1 MSARKLRH
9 YFEAHKIIVVTDQPL
24 HDLFTNREASVR
36 IAKWVSEL
44 SEFYI
49 DFERRTAIKSQV
61 LVDFIVDWTSPIFK
75 EEPSTETWIVHC
87 DGAWCIDGAGIAAI
101 IESPSGAKT
110 RYAARLSFGNIESST
125 NNTTEY
131 EALLLG
137 LRKMNA
143 LGHQN
148 FIVRTNS
155 KVVRDH
161 IEKDSEARKPE
172 LIEYLDAVR
181 AMEKHFKG
189 FDIVHIPRHMNDE
202 ADKLAKAA
210 SRKEQLPPDV
220 FFEEITEASVK
231 PKKKQVSVISAEDW
245 RTPVIEYLR
254 GNIEL
259 PNEKERRKC
268 SRERGAMSSL
278 RASCSSQASPAH
290 G

>member
-1 MSARKLRH
+1 M
-9 YFEAHKIIVVTDQPL
+9 
-24 HDLFTNREASVR
+24 
-36 IAKWVSEL
+36 
-44 SEFYI
+44 
-49 DFERRTAIKSQV
+49 
-61 LVDFIVDWTSPIFK
+61 

-87 DGAWCIDGAGIAAI
+87 DGAWCNNGAGIAAI

-110 RYAARLSFGNIESST
+110 RYAARLSLGNLESST

-137 LRKMNA
+137 LRKMKA

-148 FIVRTNS
+148 FIVITDS

-210 SRKEQLPPDV
+210 SRKGA
-220 FFEEITEASVK
+220 ITSGRILRRDYGTFG
-231 PKKKQVSVISAEDW
+231 QAEK
-245 RTPVIEYLR
+245 RKTSFSHFS
-254 GNIEL
+254 
-259 PNEKERRKC
+259 RRLENTYNGVPSGKH
-268 SRERGAMSSL
+268 
-278 RASCSSQASPAH
+278 RATK
-290 G
+290 

>member
-1 MSARKLRH
+1 MA
-9 YFEAHKIIVVTDQPL
+9 YF
-24 HDLFTNREASVR
+24 
-36 IAKWVSEL
+36 IA
-44 SEFYI
+44 
-49 DFERRTAIKSQV
+49 
-61 LVDFIVDWTSPIFK
+61 DWKSPIFK
-75 EEPSTETWIVHC
+75 EEPSAETWTVHC
-87 DGAWCIDGAGIAAI
+87 DGAWCNEGASIAAI

-110 RYAARLSFGNIESST
+110 RYAAHLSFGNLKSST
-125 NNTTEY
+125 NNTTEH

-137 LRKMNA
+137 LRKMKA

-148 FIVRTNS
+148 FIVKTDS

-181 AMEKHFKG
+181 MMKKYFKG

-210 SRKEQLPPDV
+210 SRKEQLPLDV
-220 FFEEITEASVK
+220 FYEEITEPSVK
-231 PKKKQVSVISAEDW
+231 PKKEKQISVISAEDW
-245 RTPVIEYLR
+245 RTPIMEYLR

-259 PNEKERRKC
+259 PNEKDEKKC
-268 SRERGAMSSL
+268 SRGRGATSSP
-278 RASCSSQASPAH
+278 RESCSSQVSPAH

>member
-1 MSARKLRH
+1 
-9 YFEAHKIIVVTDQPL
+9 
-24 HDLFTNREASVR
+24 
-36 IAKWVSEL
+36 
-44 SEFYI
+44 
-49 DFERRTAIKSQV
+49 
-61 LVDFIVDWTSPIFK
+61 
-75 EEPSTETWIVHC
+75 VHC

-131 EALLLG
+131 EALLMG

-189 FDIVHIPRHMNDE
+189 YDIVHIPRHMNDE

-210 SRKEQLPPDV
+210 SRKEQLPSDV
-220 FFEEITEASVK
+220 LFEEITEPSVK

-245 RTPVIEYLR
+245 RTPIIEYLGETSSCQMR
-254 GNIEL
+254 
-259 PNEKERRKC
+259 KRRRKC

>member
-1 MSARKLRH
+1 M
-9 YFEAHKIIVVTDQPL
+9 
-24 HDLFTNREASVR
+24 
-36 IAKWVSEL
+36 
-44 SEFYI
+44 
-49 DFERRTAIKSQV
+49 
-61 LVDFIVDWTSPIFK
+61 
-75 EEPSTETWIVHC
+75 HC
-87 DGAWCIDGAGIAAI
+87 DGAWCNEGAGIAAI

-110 RYAARLSFGNIESST
+110 RYAARLSFSNLESST

-137 LRKMNA
+137 LRKIKA

-148 FIVRTNS
+148 FIVRTDS

-161 IEKDSEARKPE
+161 VEKDAEERKPE

-210 SRKEQLPPDV
+210 SRKEQLPSNV
-220 FFEEITEASVK
+220 FFEEITEPSVK
-231 PKKKQVSVISAEDW
+231 PKKEKQASVISAEDW
-245 RTPVIEYLR
+245 RTPIMEYLR

-259 PNEKERRKC
+259 QNEKEEKKC
-268 SRERGAMSSL
+268 SRERGDML
-278 RASCSSQASPAH
+278 YPRESC
-290 G
+290 